1 MAGPRLAE
9 LRPYLRRVATALAG
23 IAHDD
28 REELV
33 QMLELGALVRE
44 ARTVLIR
51 EIEDGEPEEEE
62 E

>member
-23 IAHDD
+23 LAPDD

>member
-1 MAGPRLAE
+1 MRYAGLKPL
-9 LRPYLRRVATALAG
+9 LRRVAVALGVLTAE
-23 IAHDD
+23 D

-44 ARTVLIR
+44 TRTVLIR
-51 EIEDGEPEEEE
+51 EVEREEERGE